1 MIVSV
6 PFITIIPESS
16 FEYVA
21 DCGSLGQLY
30 RRIAAPCVF
39 DGPIDGGSFRAYV
52 EQCVVPIL
60 RQDDIVMMDN
70 LPSHKVAVAPIA
82 A

>member
-1 MIVSV
+1 
-6 PFITIIPESS
+6 
-16 FEYVA
+16 
-21 DCGSLGQLY
+21 LGNSISE
-30 RRIAAPCVF
+30 IAAPCVF
-39 DGPIDGGSFRAYV
+39 DGPIDGESFRAYV

-60 RQDDIVMMDN
+60 RQDDIVMVDN